1 VRKTARE
8 ISELLGGEL
17 VGDGDVVVTRLTG
30 ILSAGKGD
38 VTFLARSA
46 YAARARASQASVII
60 VGRDWKEPLPQT
72 LIRVENPSAAFQ
84 RLTEA
89 TAPPPV
95 KFAPGIHPTAVIAP
109 DAILGKGISVQP
121 YAVIEPG
128 AVIGDDTVIGA
139 YVYVGHEVRIG
150 QQCMIYPHVVI
161 RDRCLVGSRVIMHS
175 GVVIG
180 ADGFGYDSG
189 PQGHKKIPQLG
200 IVEIEDD
207 VEIGAN
213 TTVDRARFD
222 RTLIRQGAKLDNLVQ
237 IGHNCII
244 GRHAIICS
252 QVGISGSCVIGDWVI
267 LAGQV
272 GLADHLN
279 IGDGAVALAKS
290 GLHQDVPPKG
300 KVFGAVARPAMEEMK
315 IEACKVRLPE
325 LFARVKQIEK
335 RLGEGGEEK
344 KG

>member
-1 VRKTARE
+1 MTARE
-8 ISELLGGEL
+8 ISGLLGGEL
-17 VGDGDVVVTRLTG
+17 VGDGDVVVTRLRS

-38 VTFLARSA
+38 VTFLARA
-46 YAARARASQASVII
+46 TYAARARASQASVIL
-60 VGRDWKEPLPQT
+60 VGRDWKEPLLQT
-72 LIRVENPSAAFQ
+72 LIRVDNPSADFQ

-95 KFAPGIHPTAVIAP
+95 KFAPGIHPTAVIAA
-109 DAILGKGISVQP
+109 DAKLGKDVSIQP
-121 YAVIEPG
+121 CAVIETG
-128 AVIGDDTVIGA
+128 AEIGEGTVIGA
-139 YVYVGHEVRIG
+139 YTYVGHEAKVG
-150 QQCMIYPHVVI
+150 AQCILYPHVVV
-161 RDRCLVGSRVIMHS
+161 RDRCLVGNRVILHP

-200 IVEIEDD
+200 IVEIQDD

-213 TTVDRARFD
+213 STVDRARFD
-222 RTLIRQGAKLDNLVQ
+222 RTIIGQGTKIDNLVQ
-237 IGHNCII
+237 VGHNCVV
-244 GRHAIICS
+244 GRHCIICS
-252 QVGISGSCVIGDWVI
+252 QVGVSGSCVIGDFVI

-279 IGDGAVALAKS
+279 IGDGAIALAKS

-315 IEACKVRLPE
+315 LEACKVRLPE